1 MRRIWKKAAAFG
13 LAVLVGAM
21 MPMGTMLAEEDAGTK
36 AGSVSEND
44 AIYAEESIS
53 EKETAAE
60 VVTDDLPQENTA
72 LTASATEP
80 DVELNGAEPPENM
93 AAPVITITRDGN
105 DCTSSLGGKITFE
118 YVKYWGPQIA
128 FSVQSD
134 RSISVFWYLDRITDL
149 EAEAKTEEQMD
160 SLSWTEQQSLS
171 ETVCLSQD
179 GNYVIYVKVEAGT
192 QKYYARSNG
201 IIVDTQKPVI
211 KEAVSGQPLVS
222 GQTYPK
228 ETRFVVEDANLKTVL
243 VNQQSVDP
251 ENGSY
256 AVTAKENST
265 ACEIK
270 AIDEAGN
277 EETCSITISGTET
290 PEPKPEEPE
299 TPDESN
305 VISKNGEY
313 ALKAGVKYHLAE
325 GKWKVSG
332 DKSVYRGDRD
342 FYVTVDGSYQFSK

>member
-1 MRRIWKKAAAFG
+1 MRRIWKKTATFG

-21 MPMGTMLAEEDAGTK
+21 MPMSTMLAEEK
-36 AGSVSEND
+36 E
-44 AIYAEESIS
+44 
-53 EKETAAE
+53 ETAVSAVSANDIPE
-60 VVTDDLPQENTA
+60 TA
-72 LTASATEP
+72 
-80 DVELNGAEPPENM
+80 
-93 AAPVITITRDGN
+93 AAPVIAITRDGN
-105 DCTSSLGGKITFE
+105 DCTCSLGGKITFE
-118 YVKYWGPQIA
+118 YINYWGPQVA
-128 FSVQSD
+128 FLVQSD
-134 RSISVFWYLDRITDL
+134 QSVSVSWYKDSVTDI

-160 SLSWTEQQSLS
+160 SLSWTKQQSSS

-179 GNYVIYVKVEAGT
+179 GKYVIYVKVEAGT

-201 IIVDTQKPVI
+201 IVVDTQKPVI
-211 KEAVSGQPLVS
+211 KEAVSGQPLVT
-222 GQTYPK
+222 GQTYPE
-228 ETRFVVEDANLKTVL
+228 ETGFVVEDANLKSVL
-243 VNQQSVDP
+243 VNQQPVAP

-256 AVTAKENST
+256 MMAAKENST

-277 EETCSITISGTET
+277 EESCSITISGTET

-305 VISKNGEY
+305 VISKSGEY

-342 FYVTVDGSYQFSK
+342 FYVTVDGNYQFSK